1 AVSCAGGKRA
11 EGKVE
16 GPLQVARADVE
27 QDPEPAGRALEI
39 PDVADGARQ
48 LDVAHALA
56 TGLRARDL
64 DAALVADDALVAD
77 PLVLAAIALPVLRRT
92 EDALVEQTILLG
104 LESPVV
110 DRLGLRH
117 LALRPF
123 PDLVR
128 AGERDA
134 DRVEV
139 VDLEHVAPRRHRLAR
154 RRDAASGRARPIRPG
169 LHPAGANAM
178 CDQSSNPARLI

>member
-56 TGLRARDL
+56 TDLRARDL
-64 DAALVADDALVAD
+64 DAALVADDSLVAD
-77 PLVLAAIALPVLRRT
+77 PLVLAAVALPVLRGT
-92 EDALVEQTILLG
+92 EDALVEQTILL
-104 LESPVV
+104 
-110 DRLGLRH
+110 RLQG
-117 LALRPF
+117 P
-123 PDLVR
+123 
-128 AGERDA
+128 
-134 DRVEV
+134 
-139 VDLEHVAPRRHRLAR
+139 
-154 RRDAASGRARPIRPG
+154 
-169 LHPAGANAM
+169 
-178 CDQSSNPARLI
+178 